1 MMKEA
6 VHPLTWKCED
16 RVGAG
21 LEKNVP
27 FAETLSGLERVGGPC
42 MRQAQPRFSV
52 PRCELMWGMERVSA
66 QRARTYELQ
75 LRG

>member
-6 VHPLTWKCED
+6 IHPLTWKCED

-52 PRCELMWGMERVSA
+52 PRCELMWGWRGSQLSA
-66 QRARTYELQ
+66 QGPMNYS
-75 LRG
+75 